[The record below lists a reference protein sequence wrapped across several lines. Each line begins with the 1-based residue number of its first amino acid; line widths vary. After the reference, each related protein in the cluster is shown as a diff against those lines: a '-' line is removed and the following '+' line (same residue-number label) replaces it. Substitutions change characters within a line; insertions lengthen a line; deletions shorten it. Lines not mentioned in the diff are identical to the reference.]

1 MPIIFWFC
9 LPFSVTSRASSRL
22 LHFFIFSNS
31 SIMSYKFLSFATNLY
46 IISDSSLISYK
57 GLNSL
62 IIVLGQSIT
71 IPSFILLFT
80 YKNKVLALN
89 IPFFIIAFIRI
100 GKGFVVKSIVGTTLL
115 SIFIDYFE
123 NLKPLTTDKF
133 LACIY
138 GGILI
143 GIGTSFILKASS
155 STGGSDLVSY
165 IIKSFKPEL
174 STSNL
179 IVIFDFIV
187 ITLNVIVFRKIEIGL
202 YSAITIYLMGKAID
216 IFFEGI
222 NFSKMIFIISNKYQE
237 ISDKIGKDM
246 SRGVTGIVSKGMYT
260 NEERMMLMCIASRRE
275 IMRIKE
281 IVNDI
286 DKKAFV
292 FIEDAREVYGKGF
305 KSWNFV
311 FTI

>member
-1 MPIIFWFC
+1 MINFNLHKKPHIVNNYNMRFLKLKIKIKKYLIDLLQIVVGTIVMAIGTSLFLLPNKLSSGGFSGVATIFYYLFN
-9 LPFSVTSRASSRL
+9 FRL
-22 LHFFIFSNS
+22 GYVI
-31 SIMSYKFLSFATNLY
+31 
-46 IISDSSLISYK
+46 
-57 GLNSL
+57 
-62 IIVLGQSIT
+62 
-71 IPSFILLFT
+71 
-80 YKNKVLALN
+80 LALN

-187 ITLNVIVFRKIEIGL
+187 ITLNVIVFRKLEIGL
-202 YSAITIYLMGKAID
+202 YSAITIYLMGKVID

-305 KSWNFV
+305 KS
-311 FTI
+311 

>member
-1 MPIIFWFC
+1 MINFNLHKKPHIVNNYNMRFLKLKIKIKKYLIDLLQIVAGTIVMAIGTSLFLLPNKLSSGGFSGVATIFYYLFN
-9 LPFSVTSRASSRL
+9 FRL
-22 LHFFIFSNS
+22 GYVI
-31 SIMSYKFLSFATNLY
+31 
-46 IISDSSLISYK
+46 
-57 GLNSL
+57 
-62 IIVLGQSIT
+62 
-71 IPSFILLFT
+71 
-80 YKNKVLALN
+80 LALN

-187 ITLNVIVFRKIEIGL
+187 ITLNVIVFRKLEIGL
-202 YSAITIYLMGKAID
+202 YSAITIYLMGKVID

-292 FIEDAREVYGKGF
+292 FIEDAR
-305 KSWNFV
+305 
-311 FTI
+311 

>member
-1 MPIIFWFC
+1 MINFNLHKKPHIVNNYNMRFLKLKIKIKKYLIDLLQIVAGTIVMAIGTSLFLLPNKLSSGGFSGVATIFYYLFN
-9 LPFSVTSRASSRL
+9 FRL
-22 LHFFIFSNS
+22 GYVI
-31 SIMSYKFLSFATNLY
+31 
-46 IISDSSLISYK
+46 
-57 GLNSL
+57 
-62 IIVLGQSIT
+62 
-71 IPSFILLFT
+71 
-80 YKNKVLALN
+80 LALN

-100 GKGFVVKSIVGTTLL
+100 GKGFVIKSIVGTTLL

-187 ITLNVIVFRKIEIGL
+187 ITLNVIVFRKLEIGL
-202 YSAITIYLMGKAID
+202 YSAITIYLMGKVID

-292 FIEDAREVYGKGF
+292 FIEDAR
-305 KSWNFV
+305 
-311 FTI
+311 